1 MDKMPIV
8 EDFEEQINE
17 ETEES
22 NPNFQYDNNA
32 STESVNPSLNGMGE
46 DLEIKEEVMETQPSP
61 PSKMTKAEIF
71 DIPSPKEDKP
81 KKEKKERKKRPP
93 MSEEHKEKLK
103 KAREKAL
110 ETRRRNA
117 KEKKEMKELEKRAKQ
132 KKKDN
137 LKKFVEGDT
146 ETEHVNEPKTK
157 IVEKVIKQDIDIEKA
172 VLEGIMKYETIR
184 KGRKK
189 KKQEQQAIDK
199 DKEKLKK
206 QINNAVHP
214 QGAIYHGQTGYFDN
228 CF

>member
-17 ETEES
+17 ETGET
-22 NPNFQYDNNA
+22 NPNFEYPDDKD
-32 STESVNPSLNGMGE
+32 NPSLHGMGE
-46 DLEIKEEVMETQPSP
+46 DIKVEEQIIEETQPSP

-71 DIPSPKEDKP
+71 DIVQEDKP
-81 KKEKKERKKRPP
+81 EEKPKKKEVKQRKKRPP

-117 KEKKEMKELEKRAKQ
+117 QEKKEMKELEKRAKQ

-137 LKKFVEGDT
+137 LKKFVEDD
-146 ETEHVNEPKTK
+146 EVVENKPQIIEKT
-157 IVEKVIKQDIDIEKA
+157 IKQDIDVEKA
-172 VLEGIMKYETIR
+172 VLDGIMKYETIR
-184 KGRKK
+184 KQRKK
-189 KKQEQQAIDK
+189 KKEEEKEKQRDH
-199 DKEKLKK
+199 EKLKK
-206 QINNAVHP
+206 QINNAVQP
-214 QGAIYHGQTGYFDN
+214 QGTIYHGQTGYFDN

>member
-17 ETEES
+17 ETKES
-22 NPNFQYDNNA
+22 NPNFQYDNE
-32 STESVNPSLNGMGE
+32 TTDNPSLNGMGE
-46 DLEIKEEVMETQPSP
+46 DLEIKEVIEETQPSP

-71 DIPSPKEDKP
+71 DIPSPKEEKP
-81 KKEKKERKKRPP
+81 KKEKKPRKKRPP

-117 KEKKEMKELEKRAKQ
+117 QEKREMKELEKRAKQ

-146 ETEHVNEPKTK
+146 EHASVKEAKPQV
-157 IVEKVIKQDIDIEKA
+157 VEKVIKQDIDIEKA

-184 KGRKK
+184 KDRKK
-189 KKQEQQAIDK
+189 KKQEQQAIEK

-206 QINNAVHP
+206 QINNAVQP
-214 QGAIYHGQTGYFDN
+214 QGAIYHGQQGYFDN